1 MGADVGVPCIFPFKV
16 RNKTYHSC
24 TYDYSH
30 MSQYKSWCSTSV
42 DSEGYTLKWGACFDE
57 VKCPIPPRRK
67 YKNLLEHDFVFNL
80 GSIYVIIF
88 LIFWLKPGCGTI
100 KPKFRDDFDPTVSKT
115 IDIRRQPWLVSIGE
129 LIFPEIWRHECTGS
143 IITSKHIL
151 TSAACVM
158 PIKLDEDLQLR

>member
-1 MGADVGVPCIFPFKV
+1 MKWNAQFHQGVSIKICWNMILFSIK
-16 RNKTYHSC
+16 
-24 TYDYSH
+24 
-30 MSQYKSWCSTSV
+30 
-42 DSEGYTLKWGACFDE
+42 
-57 VKCPIPPRRK
+57 
-67 YKNLLEHDFVFNL
+67 

-88 LIFWLKPGCGTI
+88 SIFWLKPGCGTI